1 MDLLKSTTIKLLSF
15 SFALILAAG
24 CATVTDANLDLPEEE
39 QTSFETSTT
48 EGTTWDTRNGDDMNP
63 IIERPKLP
71 GSVLD

>member
-48 EGTTWDTRNGDDMNP
+48 EGPLWDTRNGDDMNP
-63 IIERPKLP
+63 IIERPKT
-71 GSVLD
+71 GGGALD